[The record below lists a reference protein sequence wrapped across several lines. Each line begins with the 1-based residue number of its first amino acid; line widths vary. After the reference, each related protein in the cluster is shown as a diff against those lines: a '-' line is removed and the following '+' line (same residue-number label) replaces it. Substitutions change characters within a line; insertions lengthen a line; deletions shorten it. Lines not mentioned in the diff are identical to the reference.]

1 MCLAS
6 CGSNSE
12 GHATIDLLKIPPIID
27 LWLINNELPAWL
39 GNLAW
44 PNGVFSRSHH
54 RQNRHAEK
62 QEYPSHNCARCAG
75 FHVLPH
81 ARTALVDR
89 FSTNYSL
96 LLPAIDAAFFWTSR
110 EELAEASPHSVE
122 RSKLEFRTAHQRAGA
137 TTSGQVC

>member
-44 PNGVFSRSHH
+44 PNGILCRDDHCQ
-54 RQNRHAEK
+54 RRHAEK
-62 QEYPSHNCARCAG
+62 QEYPSRNCARCAG

-81 ARTALVDR
+81 AQTALVDR
-89 FSTNYSL
+89 FWL
-96 LLPAIDAAFFWTSR
+96 LFFVDNCFFCKSR
-110 EELAEASPHSVE
+110 
-122 RSKLEFRTAHQRAGA
+122 R
-137 TTSGQVC
+137 